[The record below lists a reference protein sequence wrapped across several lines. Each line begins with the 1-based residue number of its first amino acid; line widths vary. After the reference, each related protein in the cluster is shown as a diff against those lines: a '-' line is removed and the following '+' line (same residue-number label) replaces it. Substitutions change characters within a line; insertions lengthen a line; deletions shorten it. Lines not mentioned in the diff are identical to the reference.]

1 MRQLTMQEVADR
13 YQCQRQTIM
22 RRVNRGS
29 FPAPTGKWRNTY
41 TWDPRVLDE
50 MDNKLVEKSRKSYV
64 VHTANI

>member
-13 YQCQRQTIM
+13 YKCQRQTIM
-22 RRVNRGS
+22 RRVSRGS
-29 FPAPTGKWRNTY
+29 FPAPTGKLRNTY